1 MHQLVPPALSAAA
14 EGFNVIALPDISAA
28 FTKLGAQNSKDMLL
42 THGIAPMTCT
52 PMITGMLGDYTNPA
66 ADNFCGDGRREHHGP
81 LSNRKPAVTAD
92 RYVAFAVGLGARALD
107 ARDAIVERH
116 DRPLYGDRLS
126 FERF

>member
-52 PMITGMLGDYTNPA
+52 PMITGMLGDYTEPA
-66 ADNFCGDGRREHHGP
+66 AGQFFAAMGDE
-81 LSNRKPAVTAD
+81 NIM
-92 RYVAFAVGLGARALD
+92 ALYQTGNL
-107 ARDAIVERH
+107 R
-116 DRPLYGDRLS
+116 
-126 FERF
+126 